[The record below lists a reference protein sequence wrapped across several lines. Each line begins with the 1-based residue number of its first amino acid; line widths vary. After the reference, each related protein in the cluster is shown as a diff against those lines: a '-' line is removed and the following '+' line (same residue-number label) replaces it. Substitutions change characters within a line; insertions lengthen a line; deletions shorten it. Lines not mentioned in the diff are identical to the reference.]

1 MKLKG
6 PLVLYLTN
14 LLLPKKK
21 KRNLLQ
27 NALFQ
32 NLSLQICFRSAYL
45 LNKLIA
51 NESKS
56 V

>member
-21 KRNLLQ
+21 WNLLQ